1 MSARVLL
8 CDLCVILLFGLNFI
22 LADEK
27 PNVLPAPDDGPKGNC
42 SCGGFAT
49 SCIEAGSQPLLS
61 QTPGLVVKCDDEG
74 AGTCKSLCNA
84 LATATKAK
92 GPEVLCNR
100 LKNAKELKLSAFYQ
114 ICDKPWTYADLTADL
129 PLCCEESKVKPCPSV
144 EKTNATDTVDTKTV
158 M

>member
-1 MSARVLL
+1 MFVYL
-8 CDLCVILLFGLNFI
+8 C
-22 LADEK
+22 
-27 PNVLPAPDDGPKGNC
+27 PSLPAPDDGPKGNC

-49 SCIEAGSQPLLS
+49 SSIEPGSQPLLS

-100 LKNAKELKLSAFYQ
+100 LKNAKELKVPRHSIFYGVSAVRLAHK
-114 ICDKPWTYADLTADL
+114 KPHLPHTVHRSITAH
-129 PLCCEESKVKPCPSV
+129 C
-144 EKTNATDTVDTKTV
+144 
-158 M
+158 